1 MELGTDLLVDKAAR
15 EALQRLAKG
24 ERLDPMLRRLLLD
37 ALMDEDPCDRPHEP
51 DALVSDAARSA
62 VQWIAASPEERA
74 EALVD
79 LLLFTDAIGP
89 KPALSLPDKIAA
101 AHESFL
107 KADLSHAFGGAIAVA
122 YYGEPRMTKDIDI
135 NVFIPGENWQTISE
149 ALEPLGIDI
158 ELGDRGLRDQEEL
171 RLEWEENSLHFF
183 FSCDP
188 LHEEMERRVRTV
200 PFAEG
205 TLPLVAPEH
214 LVVRK
219 AMLDRTKDW
228 LDIEQILVATDP
240 LDLREIED
248 WLVRM
253 VSASDSRMKK
263 LDEVKAA
270 LSLD

>member
-1 MELGTDLLVDKAAR
+1 MDSVDAAIR
-15 EALQRLAKG
+15 QTLRLMARG
-24 ERLDPMLRRLLLD
+24 ERPTPLLRRLLMD
-37 ALMDEDPCDRPHEP
+37 ALMDENPCDRPHEP

-89 KPALSLPDKIAA
+89 KPAPSLPDKIAA
-101 AHESFL
+101 VHESLL
-107 KADLSHAFGGAIAVA
+107 KAELPHAFGGAIAVA

-135 NVFIPGENWQTISE
+135 NVFMSAEHWGTISE
-149 ALEPLGIDI
+149 ALESLGIDS
-158 ELGDRGLRDQEEL
+158 ELEERDLRSQEEL

-188 LHEEMERRVRTV
+188 LHEEMERQVRTV
-200 PFAEG
+200 PFAES

-214 LVVRK
+214 LVIRK
-219 AMLDRTKDW
+219 AVLNRTKDW
-228 LDIEQILVATDP
+228 IDIEQILVATDP
-240 LDLREIED
+240 LDLQEIED
-248 WLVRM
+248 WLMRM
-253 VSASDSRMKK
+253 AGKNDPRVKK
-263 LDEVKAA
+263 LDEVRAA